1 VFIIHI
7 FIEFKKKLI
16 SSREHGDIP
25 CGGVPTFRELR
36 ENHAS
41 NEMLQYMMLV
51 NQLERELLFLN
62 IEPIDNIPTRIC
74 YMLNDI
80 SEENFKIF
88 LQRQEK
94 FLDKS
99 KEVYHI
105 FELIS
110 HTCGDLL
117 RQYII
122 EPDKHDDILK
132 QMEFILEYSN
142 DIFQIIRSRYNSS
155 TPRHID
161 VL

>member
-1 VFIIHI
+1 
-7 FIEFKKKLI
+7 
-16 SSREHGDIP
+16 
-25 CGGVPTFRELR
+25 
-36 ENHAS
+36 
-41 NEMLQYMMLV
+41 
-51 NQLERELLFLN
+51 LERELLFLN

-80 SEENFKIF
+80 SEENFKIL